1 MYSEKKEAR
10 TIINRQIFDP
20 VEFEK
25 AQMVNALNED
35 RVLEALARNDVI
47 FSRRDSHL
55 IQMCKMLC
63 SSLILVRV

>member
-1 MYSEKKEAR
+1 VYSEKKEAR

-55 IQMCKMLC
+55 
-63 SSLILVRV
+63 